1 MTEPTRKR
9 YPAKPMLQLLV
20 ITLCMWVGSGSE
32 PTQALVKSGSKEV
45 REEDGEHSLRLTQE
59 EVERLKALLLKKGI
73 RANSGEGTDSRI
85 ELVASLS
92 PLKPTARIGSGG
104 KCSVQYRGIVISSAV
119 DLASYVETNAV
130 DFEIG
135 AGDLAASLGLE
146 MGMDWVGQRRFFL
159 EIWLAGGSGPLEVT
173 DKGELL
179 AEGGM
184 EEAGSLLT
192 DPFVVNGTPDADGST
207 YRIEIRAGPGAASG
221 TLGEI
226 RLYRLK

>member
-45 REEDGEHSLRLTQE
+45 REEDGEHSLRLTKE

-135 AGDLAASLGLE
+135 AGDLAASLGLGE
-146 MGMDWVGQRRFFL
+146 WTGSANADFFL
-159 EIWLAGGSGPLEVT
+159 RFGSPAAPVRWRLRTKVSSSR
-173 DKGELL
+173 KV
-179 AEGGM
+179 AWRR
-184 EEAGSLLT
+184 
-192 DPFVVNGTPDADGST
+192 PD
-207 YRIEIRAGPGAASG
+207 RC
-221 TLGEI
+221 
-226 RLYRLK
+226 